1 MTKDRPHT
9 YIPALDG
16 MRAVAVLV
24 VVFFHAKVPGFGGGF
39 FGVDVFFVLSGYLI
53 TRLLLQEQQAT
64 GRVALPHFYLRRLRR
79 LYPALLLFLAVY
91 LMLAATVLNGPPYA
105 MRLHLRDALL
115 SAVYLQ
121 DYAKMLDLYPF
132 WLRHMWSL
140 SIEEHF
146 YLVWPL
152 LLIAIAK
159 LPRARAVTALALL
172 YVAST
177 AWRVWVAHS
186 APDAWDVYNRFDTHA
201 SGLILGCLLAFA
213 RVQAPA
219 YAPIIGA
226 LGLAAAIF
234 LFPHGE
240 VHTAAWGF
248 TVAELATGLMVVA
261 PPVWLTGSVLPWI
274 GQLSYGLYLWH
285 YLLARIAREAYWG
298 WPETLVASLGG
309 GLLIAAASYYLVE
322 RRFYHR
328 SLRVDRQPDVV
339 GVSVVGSAGD
349 SGHRDQGVDVSAES
363 RQGNRVASALPLH
376 RRRDLDASLD

>member
-146 YLVWPL
+146 YLV
-152 LLIAIAK
+152 
-159 LPRARAVTALALL
+159 
-172 YVAST
+172 
-177 AWRVWVAHS
+177 
-186 APDAWDVYNRFDTHA
+186 
-201 SGLILGCLLAFA
+201 
-213 RVQAPA
+213 
-219 YAPIIGA
+219 
-226 LGLAAAIF
+226 
-234 LFPHGE
+234 
-240 VHTAAWGF
+240 
-248 TVAELATGLMVVA
+248 
-261 PPVWLTGSVLPWI
+261 
-274 GQLSYGLYLWH
+274 
-285 YLLARIAREAYWG
+285 
-298 WPETLVASLGG
+298 
-309 GLLIAAASYYLVE
+309 
-322 RRFYHR
+322 
-328 SLRVDRQPDVV
+328 
-339 GVSVVGSAGD
+339 
-349 SGHRDQGVDVSAES
+349 
-363 RQGNRVASALPLH
+363 
-376 RRRDLDASLD
+376 